1 MKYVPPINGNSA
13 DENRSYW
20 NFDAATGL
28 QGAIPVA
35 AAFEHPQRE
44 ILAVIAAAGLT
55 PSAEDLTQ
63 LRQAIGGLIAAAV
76 AGIDPGTVDLSNYY
90 TKTYVDTTYYNRS
103 EIDDRIEDVIA
114 IFGNFYNKPT
124 IDDLLAA
131 IRSLI
136 RQPGIVYTE
145 SALTLTAEQG
155 GSLVQTAGASVYT
168 VTLPDPT
175 PLSGTSFDIY
185 NISSADKVVGTPVG
199 AFMGPRGNRGTAQV
213 LPRGANM
220 RLRAGFNN
228 WSVLDQS
235 WGMRVVS
242 AADSM
247 TPADIGGYVQLG
259 GSAFTFNLLDPS
271 AFSGARLQIYNAGA
285 VTMTLSTPS
294 GSFIG
299 PGGTNSSTLPLAAG
313 ENAELRA
320 GLVNWIAVVS

>member
-1 MKYVPPINGNSA
+1 MKYIPPLNGNSA

-55 PSAEDLTQ
+55 PSTEDLTQ

-76 AGIDPGTVDLSNYY
+76 AGIDPGTVDLSGYY
-90 TKTYVDTTYYNRS
+90 TRPEADAQFYSRAAVEGLISAALLGYYS
-103 EIDDRIEDVIA
+103 KPEIDA
-114 IFGNFYNKPT
+114 
-124 IDDLLAA
+124 LLAA

-155 GSLVQTAGASVYT
+155 GALVQTAGASVYT

-175 PLSGTSFDIY
+175 SLSGTSFDIY
-185 NISSADKVVGTPVG
+185 NVSSTDKVVGTPVG

-228 WSVLDQS
+228 WSILEQS
-235 WGMRVVS
+235 WGVRVLS

-259 GSAFTFNLLDPS
+259 GSAFTFNLLDPAS
-271 AFSGARLQIYNAGA
+271 FSGARVQIYNAGA